1 MSRKMNRLDISFAS
15 GERNQLCRGWL
26 YLPEK
31 KGPRFAA
38 VVMAHGFGAV
48 KELRLDAYAEKFAA
62 AGFAVLV
69 FDYRHFGQS
78 DGEPRQLIDI
88 SQQLED
94 WRAAINFVRH
104 HSSIDAGRIALWGTS
119 FAGGHVVEVAAQD
132 PQIRCV
138 ISQVPH
144 LDGFASASAAG
155 GAQAARLAMEAARD
169 AASGLIG
176 LEPHYVKIAG
186 APGELAAMSSE
197 NVATIWPR
205 MVPEG
210 FSFDNRVAARIF
222 LNLPLYSPERKAE
235 QLTMP
240 WLVQIATRDQTT
252 PVEPAERAAKK
263 APLATLTRY
272 EADHFD
278 VYLPPL
284 FDTVV
289 KEQLEFLQRHL

>member
-1 MSRKMNRLDISFAS
+1 MNRLDISFAS
-15 GERNQLCRGWL
+15 GDKNELCRGWL
-26 YLPEK
+26 YLPDGRKEK
-31 KGPRFAA
+31 VPA
-38 VVMAHGFGAV
+38 VVMGHGFGAV

-69 FDYRHFGQS
+69 FDYRHFGAS

-88 SQQLED
+88 GRQLED
-94 WRAAINFVRH
+94 WRSALQYVRLHGDINP
-104 HSSIDAGRIALWGTS
+104 DRIALWGTS
-119 FAGGHVVEVAAQD
+119 FAGGHVVEIAAHD
-132 PQIRCV
+132 PKIRCV

-169 AASGLIG
+169 AASGLVG
-176 LEPHYVKIAG
+176 LAPHYVKIAG
-186 APGELAAMSSE
+186 DRGELAAMSSE

-205 MVPEG
+205 MVPQG

-222 LNLPLYSPERKAE
+222 LHLPLYSPERLAE
-235 QLTMP
+235 KMIMP
-240 WLVQIATRDQTT
+240 WLIQVASRDLTT
-252 PVEPAERAAKK
+252 PVAPAERAAAK
-263 APLATLTRY
+263 APLATLTSY
-272 EADHFD
+272 DADHFD

-289 KEQLEFLQRHL
+289 KEQVEFLKKHL

>member
-1 MSRKMNRLDISFAS
+1 MIERTDISFAS
-15 GERNQLCRGWL
+15 GDKNELCRGWL
-26 YLPEK
+26 YLPDDRR
-31 KGPRFAA
+31 GPVPA

-48 KELRLDAYAEKFAA
+48 KELRLDAYAEKFAG

-69 FDYRHFGQS
+69 FDYRHFGSS

-88 SQQLED
+88 GRQLED
-94 WRAAINFVRH
+94 WRSALSYIRL
-104 HSSIDAGRIALWGTS
+104 HSEVDHNRIALWGTS
-119 FAGGHVVEVAAQD
+119 FAGGHVVEIAATD
-132 PQIRCV
+132 PKIRCV

-144 LDGFASASAAG
+144 LDGFASAAVAG

-176 LEPHYVKIAG
+176 LDPHYVKVAG
-186 APGELAAMSSE
+186 SPGELAAMTSE
-197 NVATIWPR
+197 NVATTWPK
-205 MVPEG
+205 MVPQG

-222 LNLPLYSPERKAE
+222 LHLPLYSPERLAE
-235 QLTMP
+235 KMIMP
-240 WLVQIATRDQTT
+240 WLIQIATRDMTT
-252 PVEPAERAAKK
+252 PVEPAERAAER

-284 FDTVV
+284 FDKVV
-289 KEQLEFLQRHL
+289 AEQVAFLKKHL